1 MNFIIRL
8 VKGAVVGIG
17 AILPGLS
24 GGVMAVIF
32 GIYDPLLAF
41 MADVRKNFVKNVKF
55 FFPVFTG
62 LALGVVLF
70 SLFVKKALEG
80 RFETISICLF
90 IGFVI
95 GTFPS
100 LNRTAGKEGRSVKSY
115 TALILSA
122 AFLLLL
128 MLLGDVTLL
137 NVTPNVLIWFLSGML
152 VGFGFIV
159 PGLSPS
165 NFLIYFGLYEKMA
178 DRISSL
184 DMSTIIPLSFG
195 VLTCILVFSKLMSF
209 LLKKYYSVM
218 YHIILGLVVGST
230 LAIFPSKII
239 PAFSRPAL
247 ESSGWDVT
255 ALLLLCILFLVLGSI
270 SSYLFSKLEDKYERQ
285 SLFE

>member
-1 MNFIIRL
+1 MEFFIRL
-8 VKGAVVGIG
+8 IKGAIIGIG

-41 MADVRKNFVKNVKF
+41 MADIRKNFVKNLKF
-55 FFPVFTG
+55 FFPIFVG
-62 LALGVVLF
+62 LGLGVVLF

-80 RFETISICLF
+80 RYETISICLF

-100 LNRTAGKEGRSVKSY
+100 LNKTAGEKGRSIKSY
-115 TALILSA
+115 IALVSA
-122 AFLLLL
+122 AVFLLFL
-128 MLLGDVTLL
+128 MSLGDTTLL
-137 NVTPNVLIWFLSGML
+137 NVTPNLPIWFFSGMAI
-152 VGFGFIV
+152 GFGFIV

-178 DRISSL
+178 DRISAL
-184 DMSTIIPLSFG
+184 DLAVILPLGFG
-195 VLTCILVFSKLMSF
+195 VLACILIFSKFMSF

-218 YHIILGLVVGST
+218 YHIILGLVVGSS

-239 PAFSRPAL
+239 PSFSPNAL
-247 ESSGWDVT
+247 AISGWEFSK
-255 ALLLLCILFLVLGSI
+255 LLLLCILSLTLGSI
-270 SSYLFSKLEDKYERQ
+270 GSYLFSKLEDRYERQ